1 MRKRLVALLTV
12 SFALFVSEASADG
25 QQNGELYEDA
35 DTELPVGPLLVG
47 GLGATMIA
55 VGAGF
60 GWQADQEYDE
70 YKSSPSAGLADDV
83 ENHALTANLLMF
95 SGGAVVLVSVIW
107 WLFSLGDNEESD
119 TTFQLS
125 ISSWTPVYAPRRIGL
140 SVTF

>member
-55 VGAGF
+55 V
-60 GWQADQEYDE
+60 
-70 YKSSPSAGLADDV
+70 
-83 ENHALTANLLMF
+83 
-95 SGGAVVLVSVIW
+95 
-107 WLFSLGDNEESD
+107 
-119 TTFQLS
+119 
-125 ISSWTPVYAPRRIGL
+125 
-140 SVTF
+140 